1 MSQDRDKVEHGLTL
15 KIKYTYFY
23 TFGAGRNMGNRIHIK
38 NKKAYHD
45 YEILEKYVAGIQLQG
60 TEIKSIR
67 MGKVSLVESYCLFV
81 NNELYVRGMQIADY
95 AWSSYNKHVPGRDR
109 KLLLT
114 RHELKK
120 LKRKT
125 RESGLT
131 IVTLRLFISDSG
143 YAKLEIGLARGKK
156 EYDKRETIKRKD
168 AQRQLDRLKKIK

>member
-1 MSQDRDKVEHGLTL
+1 MAN
-15 KIKYTYFY
+15 KINI
-23 TFGAGRNMGNRIHIK
+23 R

-45 YEILEKYVAGIQLQG
+45 YEILEKYMAGIQLQG

-67 MGKVSLVESYCLFV
+67 MGKVSLGESYCLFQ
-81 NNELYVRGMQIADY
+81 NGELYVRGMQIAEY
-95 AWSSYNKHVPGRDR
+95 AWGSFNKHVPGRDR

-120 LKRKT
+120 LQRKT

-131 IVTLRLFISDSG
+131 IIALRIFMSDSG
-143 YAKLEIGLARGKK
+143 YAKLEIGLARGKR

>member
-1 MSQDRDKVEHGLTL
+1 MAN
-15 KIKYTYFY
+15 KINI
-23 TFGAGRNMGNRIHIK
+23 R

-45 YEILEKYVAGIQLQG
+45 YEILDKYVAGIQLQG

-67 MGKVSLVESYCLFV
+67 MGKVSLGESYCLFQ
-81 NNELYVRGMQIADY
+81 NGELYVRGMQIAEY
-95 AWSSYNKHVPGRDR
+95 AWSSFNKHVPGRDR

-120 LKRKT
+120 LQRKT

-131 IVTLRLFISDSG
+131 IIALRIYISDSG
-143 YAKLEIGLARGKK
+143 YAKLDIGLARGKR